1 MGAHACQC
9 PLRKPTGQRN
19 AKAVCKR
26 NENRRSMATR
36 SRAFWLTQGSVVWNV
51 EADRNELFNGTSRTP
66 ARARLRQSLSGAA
79 SGQPAMRS
87 QARQRDSTDRA
98 YLIYFVLSRNLLRWE
113 SVASCAGRPAQW
125 RH

>member
-51 EADRNELFNGTSRTP
+51 EADRNELFNGTSEVGVCSFLCRPTSAMAALALRTT
-66 ARARLRQSLSGAA
+66 LSSVHA
-79 SGQPAMRS
+79 
-87 QARQRDSTDRA
+87 DR
-98 YLIYFVLSRNLLRWE
+98 
-113 SVASCAGRPAQW
+113 G
-125 RH
+125 

>member
-66 ARARLRQSLSGAA
+66 ARARLRPVPLRSRLGPACDAFSGPAA
-79 SGQPAMRS
+79 
-87 QARQRDSTDRA
+87 
-98 YLIYFVLSRNLLRWE
+98 
-113 SVASCAGRPAQW
+113 
-125 RH
+125 